1 MARRLAVCVSLLLV
15 VIGSA
20 GTGAFAQKIPSL
32 GETIEVAIVNIDVV
46 VTDKNGK
53 RVRAL
58 TQDDFEIYENGKAQP
73 LSHFAEYRGDA
84 NRGSL
89 SAEAAATLEEQ
100 PSGQPGNQPSQRR
113 TLILFIEEFKL
124 PGFRVETFITSL
136 KDLVRNTI
144 RSGDSVSLVTFDGSA
159 RVRVSATGDVAA
171 VERELD
177 EIGRE
182 CSGPVRE
189 KVRIAA
195 TEAAD
200 VRAFNAEVAAI
211 AAARGMQMTV
221 PSDTEVAVN
230 AARIH
235 AIEARVEMN
244 RRVATINTLIHGM
257 AGVEGK
263 KLLVLASHRLGEYTG
278 AEFYY
283 AAGITDSMIPA
294 LERADFDN
302 RPAVRAIIAN
312 ANASGVTI
320 YPVFPTGLDYT
331 PADPG
336 ARDISRHVLV
346 NEMVMLQQ
354 IADQTGG
361 ATSYGTLNTAHLMP
375 SVAEDMSNYYSLAYR
390 ATPQRDDYARK
401 IVVKMKNPALSA
413 RARREFVEKS
423 DDSQMRD
430 RVLAMLHDA
439 PMESS
444 FQLKAELGA
453 TRKTGRRTQTAP
465 LKVRIPINAL
475 TLLPQGGK
483 HSGAFTVYAITG
495 GKLGEISDVTRRT
508 QSFDVPA
515 ADLERA
521 LAGYFTYDFDVIV
534 SPLTK
539 QVAIGVLDE
548 VSKTYG
554 MVQACRS
561 LSRQF
566 AVGSRQE
573 MRL

>member
-1 MARRLAVCVSLLLV
+1 MARRLAVCVSLLCVSLLLV
-15 VIGSA
+15 VIGPA
-20 GTGAFAQKIPSL
+20 RAQKIPSL
-32 GETIEVAIVNIDVV
+32 GETIEVAIVNVDVV
-46 VTDKNGK
+46 VTGKDGK
-53 RVRAL
+53 RIHGL
-58 TQDDFEIYENGKAQP
+58 TRDDFEIYENGKAQP
-73 LSHFAEYRGDA
+73 LSHFAEYRGEA
-84 NRGSL
+84 VRNSGYL
-89 SAEAAATLEEQ
+89 SAEAAATLEEAPSEQ
-100 PSGQPGNQPSQRR
+100 PASQPSQRR
-113 TLILFIEEFKL
+113 TLVLFIEEFKL
-124 PGFRVETFITSL
+124 PGFRVDAFITSM

-144 RSGDSVSLVTFDGSA
+144 RSGDSVSLVSFDGSA
-159 RVRVSATGDVAA
+159 RVRLSATGDVAA
-171 VERELD
+171 AERELD

-189 KVRIAA
+189 TVRIAA
-195 TEAAD
+195 FEAED
-200 VRAFNAEVAAI
+200 VRAFNAAVAAR
-211 AAARGMQMTV
+211 AAASGMQMTAQ
-221 PSDTEVAVN
+221 SDTEVAVN

-235 AIEARVEMN
+235 ALEARVEMN

-257 AGVEGK
+257 AGIEGK

-283 AAGITDSMIPA
+283 AAGITETMIPA
-294 LERADFDN
+294 LERADLDN
-302 RPAVRAIIAN
+302 RPAVRSIIAN
-312 ANASGVTI
+312 AKASGVTI

-346 NEMVMLQQ
+346 NEMIMLEQ
-354 IADQTGG
+354 IAEQTGG
-361 ATSYGTLNTAHLMP
+361 ATSYGTLNTAKLMP
-375 SVAEDMSNYYSLAYR
+375 TVAEDMANYYSLAYR

-401 IVVKMKNPALSA
+401 IVVKMKDRALVA

-439 PMESS
+439 PVESN
-444 FQLKAELGA
+444 FELQAELGA
-453 TRKTGRRTQTAP
+453 TRKAGRRTQTAP

-495 GKLGEISDVTRRT
+495 GKLGEISEVTRRT

-521 LAGYFTYDFDVIV
+521 MAGYFTYDFDVIL

-554 MVQACRS
+554 VVSVPVAAAQ
-561 LSRQF
+561 
-566 AVGSRQE
+566 
-573 MRL
+573 

>member
-15 VIGSA
+15 VLGSA

-32 GETIEVAIVNIDVV
+32 GETIEVAIVNVDVV

-53 RVRAL
+53 RVHAL
-58 TQDDFEIYENGKAQP
+58 TQDDFEIYENGKGQP
-73 LSHFAEYRGDA
+73 LSHFAEYRGEA
-84 NRGSL
+84 NRGAL
-89 SAEAAATLEEQ
+89 SAEAAATLEE
-100 PSGQPGNQPSQRR
+100 PSEQPGNQPSQRR
-113 TLILFIEEFKL
+113 TLVLFIEEFKL
-124 PGFRVETFITSL
+124 PGFRVETFIASL

-159 RVRVSATGDVAA
+159 TVRVSATGDVAA

-195 TEAAD
+195 GEAAD

-211 AAARGMQMTV
+211 AAARGMQMSV

-302 RPAVRAIIAN
+302 RPAVRGIIAN

-320 YPVFPTGLDYT
+320 YPVFPTGLDYI

-346 NEMVMLQQ
+346 NEMVMLEQ

-361 ATSYGTLNTAHLMP
+361 ATSYGTLNTASLMP

-390 ATPQRDDYARK
+390 ATPQRDDYSRK
-401 IVVKMKNPALSA
+401 IVVKVKNPALRA

-444 FQLKAELGA
+444 FELQAELGA

-554 MVQACRS
+554 MVSVPVAQ
-561 LSRQF
+561 
-566 AVGSRQE
+566 
-573 MRL
+573 

>member
-1 MARRLAVCVSLLLV
+1 MMARRLAVCVSLLLV
-15 VIGSA
+15 FIGPA
-20 GTGAFAQKIPSL
+20 RAQKIPSL
-32 GETIEVAIVNIDVV
+32 GETIEVAIVNVDVV
-46 VTDKNGK
+46 VTGKDGK
-53 RVRAL
+53 RIHGL
-58 TQDDFEIYENGKAQP
+58 TRDDFEIYENGKAQP
-73 LSHFAEYRGDA
+73 LSHFAEYRGEA
-84 NRGSL
+84 VQNRGHL
-89 SAEAAATLEEQ
+89 SAEAAATLEET
-100 PSGQPGNQPSQRR
+100 PSEQPGNQPSQRR
-113 TLILFIEEFKL
+113 TLVLFIEEFKL
-124 PGFRVETFITSL
+124 PGFRVDAFITSM

-144 RSGDSVSLVTFDGSA
+144 RSGDSVSLVSFDGGA
-159 RVRVSATGDVAA
+159 RVRLSATGDVAA
-171 VERELD
+171 AERELD

-189 KVRIAA
+189 EVRIAA
-195 TEAAD
+195 VEADD
-200 VRAFNAEVAAI
+200 VRAFNAQVAAS
-211 AAARGMQMTV
+211 AAARGMQIISM

-235 AIEARVEMN
+235 ALEARVEMN

-257 AGVEGK
+257 AGIEGK

-283 AAGITDSMIPA
+283 AAGITDTMIPA
-294 LERADFDN
+294 LERADLDN
-302 RPAVRAIIAN
+302 RPAVRSIIAN

-346 NEMVMLQQ
+346 NEMVMLEQ

-361 ATSYGTLNTAHLMP
+361 ATSYGTLNTAMLMP
-375 SVAEDMSNYYSLAYR
+375 TVAEDMSNYYSLAYR

-401 IVVKMKNPALSA
+401 IVVKMKDRSLNA

-439 PMESS
+439 PMDSNFEL
-444 FQLKAELGA
+444 QAELGA
-453 TRKTGRRTQTAP
+453 TRKAGRRTQTAP

-495 GKLGEISDVTRRT
+495 GKLGEISEITRRT

-521 LAGYFTYDFDVIV
+521 MAGYFTYDFDVIV
-534 SPLTK
+534 SSLTR

-554 MVQACRS
+554 MVSVPVAPVAR
-561 LSRQF
+561 
-566 AVGSRQE
+566 
-573 MRL
+573 

>member
-15 VIGSA
+15 IIGPA
-20 GTGAFAQKIPSL
+20 RAQKIPSL
-32 GETIEVAIVNIDVV
+32 GETIEVAIVNVDVV
-46 VTDKNGK
+46 VTGKDGK
-53 RVRAL
+53 RIHGL
-58 TQDDFEIYENGKAQP
+58 TRDDFEIYENGKAQP
-73 LSHFAEYRGDA
+73 LSHFAEYRGEVVR
-84 NRGSL
+84 NNGHL
-89 SAEAAATLEEQ
+89 SAEAAATLEET
-100 PSGQPGNQPSQRR
+100 PPEAPANQPSQRR
-113 TLILFIEEFKL
+113 TLVLFIEEFKL
-124 PGFRVETFITSL
+124 PGFRVETFINSM

-144 RSGDSVSLVTFDGSA
+144 RSGDSVSLVSFDGSA
-159 RVRVSATGDVAA
+159 TVRLSATGDVAA
-171 VERELD
+171 AERELD

-189 KVRIAA
+189 EVRIAA
-195 TEAAD
+195 FEAED
-200 VRAFNAEVAAI
+200 VRAFNAQVAAR
-211 AAARGMQMTV
+211 AAARGMQIISM

-235 AIEARVEMN
+235 ALEARVEMN

-257 AGVEGK
+257 AGIEGK

-283 AAGITDSMIPA
+283 AAGITDTMIPA
-294 LERADFDN
+294 LERADLDN
-302 RPAVRAIIAN
+302 RPAVRSIIAN

-346 NEMVMLQQ
+346 NEMIMLEQ
-354 IADQTGG
+354 IAEQTGG
-361 ATSYGTLNTAHLMP
+361 ATSYGTLNTARLMP
-375 SVAEDMSNYYSLAYR
+375 TVAEDMANYYSLAYR

-401 IVVKMKNPALSA
+401 IVVKMKDRALVA

-439 PMESS
+439 PMESN
-444 FQLKAELGA
+444 FELQAELGA
-453 TRKTGRRTQTAP
+453 TRKAGRRTQTAP

-495 GKLGEISDVTRRT
+495 GKLGEISEVTRRT

-521 LAGYFTYDFDVIV
+521 MAGYFTYDFDVIL

-554 MVQACRS
+554 MINVPVAPVAR
-561 LSRQF
+561 
-566 AVGSRQE
+566 
-573 MRL
+573 

>member
-1 MARRLAVCVSLLLV
+1 MARRIAVCVSLLLV
-15 VIGSA
+15 VFGPA
-20 GTGAFAQKIPSL
+20 RAQKIPSL
-32 GETIEVAIVNIDVV
+32 GETIEVAIVNVDVV
-46 VTDKNGK
+46 VTGKDGK
-53 RVRAL
+53 RIHGL
-58 TQDDFEIYENGKAQP
+58 TRDDFQIYENGKSQP
-73 LSHFAEYRGDA
+73 LSHFAEYRGEA
-84 NRGSL
+84 ARNRGYL
-89 SAEAAATLEEQ
+89 SAEAAATLEETPQ
-100 PSGQPGNQPSQRR
+100 EQLGNQPSQRR
-113 TLILFIEEFKL
+113 TLVLFIEEFKL
-124 PGFRVETFITSL
+124 PGFRVDAFITSL

-144 RSGDSVSLVTFDGSA
+144 RSGDSVSVVTFAGSA
-159 RVRVSATGDVAA
+159 RVRLSATGDVAA
-171 VERELD
+171 AERELD

-189 KVRIAA
+189 MVRIAA
-195 TEAAD
+195 VEAAD
-200 VRAFNAEVAAI
+200 VRAFNAEAVAMAS
-211 AAARGMQMTV
+211 ARGMQMTTM

-235 AIEARVEMN
+235 ALEARVEMN

-257 AGVEGK
+257 AGIEGK

-283 AAGITDSMIPA
+283 AAGITDTMIPA
-294 LERADFDN
+294 LERADLDN
-302 RPAVRAIIAN
+302 RPAVRSIIAN

-331 PADPG
+331 PADPS

-346 NEMVMLQQ
+346 NEMVMLEQ

-361 ATSYGTLNTAHLMP
+361 ATSYGTLNTARLMP
-375 SVAEDMSNYYSLAYR
+375 TVAEDMSNYYSLAYR

-401 IVVKMKNPALSA
+401 IVVKMKDPALQA

-439 PMESS
+439 PMESN
-444 FQLKAELGA
+444 FQLQAELGE
-453 TRKTGRRTQTAP
+453 TRKAGRRTQTAP

-475 TLLPQGGK
+475 TLIPQGGK

-495 GKLGEISDVTRRT
+495 GKLGEISEVTRRT

-521 LAGYFTYDFDVIV
+521 MAGYFTYDFDVIV

-554 MVQACRS
+554 MVSVPVAPVPR
-561 LSRQF
+561 
-566 AVGSRQE
+566 
-573 MRL
+573 